1 MATLKLSIKE
11 ELVLNGKDR
20 GSENVISIAGVTQVF
35 NRIVTCIASQDTTI
49 ATFHHT
55 GVYSSDGALFV
66 TDSKYIRVTNLDAAN
81 EVVLSLQIAAGE
93 ASVASETASI
103 VLAAG
108 QSFLMGTG
116 HESIAVGSDTTVI
129 TDTDVHDLESI
140 IVDPKGNAVDIEV
153 FIAS

>member
-1 MATLKLSIKE
+1 MMK
-11 ELVLNGKDR
+11 
-20 GSENVISIAGVTQVF
+20 
-35 NRIVTCIASQDTTI
+35 
-49 ATFHHT
+49 
-55 GVYSSDGALFV
+55 
-66 TDSKYIRVTNLDAAN
+66 KY
-81 EVVLSLQIAAGE
+81 
-93 ASVASETASI
+93 
-103 VLAAG
+103 AAG